1 MIRKHI
7 IFSGRVQNV
16 GFRWRARK
24 AAELYGCTGWVRND
38 WNGTVTMEVQG
49 TEEQINMVLEA
60 INRGMYIQI
69 DNMDSR
75 TIPVAPDERRFR
87 TEYD

>member
-1 MIRKHI
+1 MIRKYI
-7 IFSGRVQNV
+7 IFSGRVQGV

-49 TEEQINMVLEA
+49 TEEKINMVLEA

-69 DNMDSR
+69 ENMESQM
-75 TIPVAPDERRFR
+75 IPVEPDERGFR
-87 TEYD
+87 TEYG